1 MRMCTCE
8 CTNTHA
14 HAHTHT
20 FTHSSQAIWLGL
32 GQQGHLLFAIP
43 VAMLGCTG
51 GPSLEKAGG
60 SCLHRLTPP
69 LTRLCFPLTFHL
81 SVTTS
86 DYQKSLLGQAL
97 VSDMQAQEWVLPLP
111 LRTEARRLQGR
122 PTCWYR
128 TPCFNRHAHGHQS
141 PLALPCLISSA
152 ASGCCVSQS
161 LLGSPS
167 PTCSLPVA
175 AFSRCTGY
183 CLLQT
188 NPSWTPSPEPSPHT
202 ITCI

>member
-1 MRMCTCE
+1 MRMCACE
-8 CTNTHA
+8 CTN
-14 HAHTHT
+14 THT

-43 VAMLGCTG
+43 VAMLDCTG

-86 DYQKSLLGQAL
+86 AYQKSLLGQAL

-111 LRTEARRLQGR
+111 LRTEARRLRVG
-122 PTCWYR
+122 PPAGTE
-128 TPCFNRHAHGHQS
+128 PHA
-141 PLALPCLISSA
+141 LI
-152 ASGCCVSQS
+152 GMLMGTNHHLLFPVS
-161 LLGSPS
+161 
-167 PTCSLPVA
+167 SLPLPQGAV
-175 AFSRCTGY
+175 
-183 CLLQT
+183 
-188 NPSWTPSPEPSPHT
+188 
-202 ITCI
+202 